1 MTTDNTRF
9 WNQLAST
16 DPAHIKPIAGKRYRG
31 MNIKAEYRM
40 QKMTEA
46 FGPAGE
52 GWGWIIENRW
62 REDFPVTIRD
72 AKTQAERVEQRP
84 FVFVQIG
91 VWWRGPD
98 GEKHQVGSTIG
109 GTAIEA
115 DADDAYKKAITDALG
130 KCLAAL
136 GCCAD
141 VYLGYH
147 DGLPQGGP
155 GNQRTESRRPE
166 GQRPAS
172 RRPEKPASPPATSRQ
187 QPFSDPPHGVW
198 DAYISDIKGKLASCK
213 TPGCA
218 SKVRRSIEDDLA
230 AGRISQ
236 PTHAAAVAFCKPR
249 YDELV
254 SDAEGAAQ
262 RGQPAGRPATNREPS
277 SDGPR
282 LVRDDEAPPLDESD
296 QADADFL
303 EAFRGLIETTE
314 RVGAISA
321 ERKKLRSMGLSPA
334 TVAAAERICDAAM
347 AVLNKKSW
355 ATSAQRRAVS
365 A

>member
-1 MTTDNTRF
+1 MTTNANTRY
-9 WNQLAST
+9 WDQLAAT

-52 GWGWIIENRW
+52 GWGWTIENRW

-147 DGLPQGGP
+147 DGLPPGGP
-155 GNQRTESRRPE
+155 GNQRENRRPE

-172 RRPEKPASPPATSRQ
+172 QRSEKPASPPATGRQ
-187 QPFSDPPHGVW
+187 QPFSGPPHGVW
-198 DAYISDIKGKLASCK
+198 DAYIDDIKAKLASCK

-218 SKVRRSIEDDLA
+218 SKVRRSIEEDLS
-230 AGRISQ
+230 AGKISQ
-236 PTHAAAVAFCKPR
+236 PTHAAAVALCKPR
-249 YDELV
+249 YDEL
-254 SDAEGAAQ
+254 AAQ
-262 RGQPAGRPATNREPS
+262 RE
-277 SDGPR
+277 R
-282 LVRDDEAPPLDESD
+282 LLKEEADRRAVYDVDE

-303 EAFRGLIETTE
+303 EAFRGLIETSDHAGRIT
-314 RVGAISA
+314 A
-321 ERKKLRSMGLSPA
+321 ERKKLRSMGLAPA
-334 TVAAAERICDAAM
+334 TVAAAERICDDAIAAM
-347 AVLNKKSW
+347 SRRR
-355 ATSAQRRAVS
+355 SAS